1 MRPALLLIALVSACS
16 SSDNKKKEVTFDT
29 TTLSGK
35 IGNKNWTFVTGRAT
49 PSLTDSSKSSVTL
62 ISESN
67 ESPCSA
73 FILSSSDSVLVMF
86 STKNEV
92 AQLTFDNNTNA
103 TLYDGKTNQI
113 SIDGGI
119 AIDEITTS
127 KIKGRLNAN
136 VDSENY
142 VNGTFEIPRCCK
154 KAENQFEYEL
164 CK

>member
-1 MRPALLLIALVSACS
+1 MRTALLILTIVSGCS
-16 SSDNKKKEVTFDT
+16 SSEKKKEVTFAT
-29 TTLSGK
+29 TVLSGK
-35 IGNKNWTFVTGRAT
+35 IGNKSWTFVSGRAT
-49 PSLTDSSKSSVTL
+49 PSLSDPAKSSVTL
-62 ISESN
+62 IAESN

-73 FILSSSDSVLVMF
+73 FILKSSDSVSVLF

-92 AQLTFDNNTNA
+92 GQFTFDNHTNA
-103 TLYDGKTNQI
+103 TLYDGTTNQI
-113 SIDGGI
+113 SFEGGI

-136 VDSENY
+136 VDSENN

-154 KAENQFEYEL
+154 KADNQFEYEV